1 MNNFPQMLQS
11 WQPFY
16 TTIAT
21 ASATLT
27 GLLFVSLSINR
38 QRLDDVARMAARRTF
53 GSLIDVLVIALIFLI
68 PYGQPYGLGIA
79 LAAFGLARVI
89 STVGEALQLAKK
101 RVLNTIWSTYA
112 RHICLQLIFSSGTVI
127 LGIAIYRRT
136 ESAMSWPVAI
146 IVALLGSASWNAWEF
161 LLKE

>member
-27 GLLFVSLSINR
+27 GLLFVSLSLNR
-38 QRLDDVARMAARRTF
+38 QRLDDAGRLAARRAF
-53 GSLIDVLVIALIFLI
+53 GNLIDVLMLALIFLI

-79 LAAFGLARVI
+79 LLAFGLARVT
-89 STVGEALQLAKK
+89 STIGEALQLAKK
-101 RVLNTIWSTYA
+101 RVLNTFWSSYA
-112 RHICLQLIFSSGTVI
+112 RHI
-127 LGIAIYRRT
+127 
-136 ESAMSWPVAI
+136 
-146 IVALLGSASWNAWEF
+146 F
-161 LLKE
+161 L